1 MALVL
6 QLVGLVLGLLSW
18 GLTSSCTSSHHWKVK
33 SQMESVSASQWTFE
47 GLWMSC
53 AAAST
58 GSTQCSRFKTV
69 LGLPVHVQVCR
80 GLMILALVLDLVS
93 GLVSAL
99 GLKCTR
105 LSGVSDQTK
114 AQLTLSGGVLY
125 ILSGLSSL
133 TAVSL
138 YASRVIQDFYSP
150 AYGGV
155 RFELGAAL
163 YQGWSGA
170 GLALLGG
177 SLLCCSLRNQRH
189 SAPPHYSVKFTSDSQ
204 NIYRAPSESSTKAY
218 V

>member
-6 QLVGLVLGLLSW
+6 QIVGLVLGLLSW
-18 GLTSSCTSSHHWKVK
+18 GLTSSSTSNHHWKVK
-33 SQMESVSASQWTFE
+33 SQVESVSLSQWTFE

-53 AAAST
+53 AAAAT

-93 GLVSAL
+93 ALVSAL

-105 LSGVSDQTK
+105 LSGISDRTK
-114 AQLTLSGGVLY
+114 TRLSLTGGALF
-125 ILSGLSSL
+125 ILSGLLSL

-138 YASRVIQDFYSP
+138 YASRVIQDFYNP
-150 AYGGV
+150 VYPGV
-155 RFELGAAL
+155 RFELGVAL
-163 YQGWSGA
+163 YQGWSGS
-170 GLALLGG
+170 GLALIGG
-177 SLLCCSLRNQRH
+177 SLLLCSVKDQGPRVTQ
-189 SAPPHYSVKFTSDSQ
+189 YSVKYTSENQ
-204 NIYRAPSESSTKAY
+204 HIYTAPSETKAY